1 MTDYILSL
9 DKIQQK
15 FIDPET
21 NEQIDLPE
29 AFGLGANPLKK
40 QAPTVEREV
49 KDLGNINASTNALS
63 TAYKFDDGNYGEE
76 KYSYQIQPGDTLTKI
91 AREAQMTVKELL
103 RLNQGNPAIK
113 TADLI
118 YAGGNI
124 NLSKKVK
131 SKSDIINYD
140 TKPPAI
146 LTEEGDV
153 SRIMY
158 ELAEK
163 YDVPFE
169 LVMAVGQKE
178 SGLNP
183 YTVAGDAGTAL
194 GLMQVRGLALK
205 DVNEHY
211 GLNITR
217 DQQNPKS
224 KNYDLKKSIES
235 GVAYLALQKE
245 KYGAKT
251 DEEMLAQYNGGPTGM
266 KKKAARDYA
275 SSVLGLMKDVKP
287 FDFGA
292 KFTSGDRTP
301 MGEIDSF
308 GVGVDNTV
316 REIKNANLP
325 NVDFSLLESAASY
338 VKGKMPELNVSFTG
352 DDLIGSVQEAVDI
365 DALKL
370 ESTTKNTLSK
380 ISKTISEYSDTP
392 AMLKKKL
399 AEAKQALT
407 NLENGLTS
415 FKDKFVEGAGEVTDK
430 TLEALGSG
438 ASAESGGVGFSG
450 QGEFKPDLSGAA
462 KSILNKIKGAGESV
476 KEFFTVDPDKLIDL
490 DGKGTMATR
499 KEVAEAYKKGDILL
513 GELINKK
520 QKKERPVDEKLG
532 VDLGNVK
539 AAGFSLP
546 KLDFLFNKA
555 DASTPQNNEID
566 AGLMLDKDL
575 DKKGVFD
582 ILDKGWDS
590 ILDYVPPNVRLY
602 ANDLLVPEFLKGKN
616 QFTESSLSD
625 NYKNLLGQI
634 AMEVIKNKSDTVGK
648 GSTATIEYADYK
660 TDKSLKTDDPYA
672 DVRYGQKGGIDVS
685 DKRFN
690 LKTSFGQA
698 DATINDKGE
707 LIITDRFN
715 FNDAEDAQSVTEL
728 LHMISEIGGAAYRG
742 EGYNFVRKI
751 GKWYG
756 SGEGKGQF
764 VNINL
769 GDYRQY
775 LNEGALDEV
784 KLPEPKPK
792 GLGAKS

>member
-21 NEQIDLPE
+21 NEQVDLPE

-40 QAPTVEREV
+40 EAPTVEKEV
-49 KDLGNINASTNALS
+49 KDLGNVNASTNALS

-146 LTEEGDV
+146 LTKEGDV

-163 YDVPFE
+163 YDLPFE

-217 DQQNPKS
+217 DEQNPKS
-224 KNYDLKKSIES
+224 KNYDLQKSIES

-275 SSVLGLMKDVKP
+275 SSVLGLMKNVKP

-380 ISKTISEYSDTP
+380 ISKTISEYADTP

-399 AEAKQALT
+399 AEAKHALT
-407 NLENGLTS
+407 NLEYVLTS
-415 FKDKFVEGAGEVTDK
+415 FKDKFVEGTGEVTDK

-438 ASAESGGVGFSG
+438 ASAESGGIGFSG
-450 QGEFKPDLSGAA
+450 QGEFRPDLSF
-462 KSILNKIKGAGESV
+462 LNKKES
-476 KEFFTVDPDKLIDL
+476 
-490 DGKGTMATR
+490 
-499 KEVAEAYKKGDILL
+499 
-513 GELINKK
+513 
-520 QKKERPVDEKLG
+520 VDEKKKKKKREDV
-532 VDLGNVK
+532 VDVDK
-539 AAGFSLP
+539 AVAAGFPVSIGNLLNRF
-546 KLDFLFNKA
+546 KSSGKKDEVSSAFFTAIKDKVTQGIA
-555 DASTPQNNEID
+555 DASRKASYTLLPSNFSTLFSDVVLKNMM
-566 AGLMLDKDL
+566 GLPVQTSYVTEKDFSVSEFNTVKNAAITAL
-575 DKKGVFD
+575 KKGKMNID
-582 ILDKGWDS
+582 
-590 ILDYVPPNVRLY
+590 
-602 ANDLLVPEFLKGKN
+602 
-616 QFTESSLSD
+616 
-625 NYKNLLGQI
+625 
-634 AMEVIKNKSDTVGK
+634 
-648 GSTATIEYADYK
+648 YADYGTNSSGVK
-660 TDKSLKTDDPYA
+660 ASQLVGKDNTGIYA
-672 DVRYGQKGGIDVS
+672 GVKGGAKFMKDLFTDPKTIMTYTLGGASMRIDENNDVIVT
-685 DKRFN
+685 D
-690 LKTSFGQA
+690 QY
-698 DATINDKGE
+698 DAEKFKYGSANPGLYGKARNFLQNFLTLEDPSIKGE
-707 LIITDRFN
+707 NPNAIRF
-715 FNDAEDAQSVTEL
+715 E
-728 LHMISEIGGAAYRG
+728 
-742 EGYNFVRKI
+742 
-751 GKWYG
+751 
-756 SGEGKGQF
+756 
-764 VNINL
+764 INL
-769 GDYRQY
+769 GNKDD
-775 LNEGALDEV
+775 LLKTKE
-784 KLPEPKPK
+784 KKK
-792 GLGAKS
+792 KK